1 MAKQRPNPAQ
11 KVVQHDAGIPA
22 EIRGVFQRAGVHIKP
37 HSHLDIVTTLIGERS
52 DGQGSIAQAMIVVD
66 WRTLSEQQ
74 YIDWLRACADDAER
88 ARDQR
93 RQQQLDPPVM

>member
-1 MAKQRPNPAQ
+1 MGKKRPNPAQ

-22 EIRGVFQRAGVHIKP
+22 EIRAVFQRAGVHIKP
-37 HSHLDIVTTLIGERS
+37 HSYLDIVTTLVGERS
-52 DGQGSIAQAMIVVD
+52 DGKGEIGQAMIVVD

-74 YIDWLRACADDAER
+74 YIDWLRACADDTER

-93 RQQQLDPPVM
+93 RRQESDPPGE